1 MLKKAAH
8 LDREGID
15 GVWEESENEKKKRK
29 KKNCETSK
37 EKVADR
43 AKMNWHGA
51 GRESFQE
58 PSVSLVSPF

>member
-29 KKNCETSK
+29 KKTVKLQKKRLRTERK
-37 EKVADR
+37 
-43 AKMNWHGA
+43 
-51 GRESFQE
+51 
-58 PSVSLVSPF
+58 